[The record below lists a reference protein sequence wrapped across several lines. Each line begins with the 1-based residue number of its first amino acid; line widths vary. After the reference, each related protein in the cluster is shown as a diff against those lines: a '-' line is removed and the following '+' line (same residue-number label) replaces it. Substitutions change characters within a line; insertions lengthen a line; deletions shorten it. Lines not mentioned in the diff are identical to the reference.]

1 MKSTIQRVLV
11 AVAVATVGAGAVAL
25 ASAQSTAATPS
36 SSAPGAGRHHGHH
49 HLGGGR
55 FVGTLL
61 RATKQLNLTADQQS
75 TIRSLVKGAHTHQ
88 GRAQVQGAD
97 ETVTGNPS
105 DPGFAAAVQN
115 AQTTAA
121 TRVQKESALAGQI
134 YGVLTTAQKNQLPT
148 VLASLKAQDQARRAA
163 WAAKHTNT
171 NS

>member
-25 ASAQSTAATPS
+25 ASAQTAATPP
-36 SSAPGAGRHHGHH
+36 SSAPGARHHHGHH
-49 HLGGGR
+49 HFGGGR

-75 TIRSLVKGAHTHQ
+75 TIKSLMKGAHTHQ
-88 GRAQVQGAD
+88 RGAQVQGVD
-97 ETVTGNPS
+97 ETVAGNPS
-105 DPGFAAAVQN
+105 DPGFATAVQA
-115 AQTTAA
+115 AQTNAA
-121 TRVQKESALAGQI
+121 NRVQRESALAGQI

-148 VLASLKAQDQARRAA
+148 VLASLKAQDLARRAA
-163 WAAKHTNT
+163 WAAKHTNA

>member
-1 MKSTIQRVLV
+1 MKSTIKRVLV
-11 AVAVATVGAGAVAL
+11 AVAVATVGAGAAAL
-25 ASAQSTAATPS
+25 ASAQTAVTAA
-36 SSAPGAGRHHGHH
+36 SSAPGAGPHHGHRH
-49 HLGGGR
+49 FGGGR

-75 TIRSLVKGAHTHQ
+75 TIKSLVKSAHTHQ
-88 GRAQVQGAD
+88 GGAQGQGAD
-97 ETVTGNPS
+97 ETVLGNPS
-105 DPGFAAAVQN
+105 DPGFASAVQN
-115 AQTTAA
+115 AQTSAA

-163 WAAKHTNT
+163 WAAKHTNA

>member
-1 MKSTIQRVLV
+1 MKSTIKRVLV
-11 AVAVATVGAGAVAL
+11 AVAVATVGAGAAGL
-25 ASAQSTAATPS
+25 AAAQTAATAA
-36 SSAPGAGRHHGHH
+36 SSAPGAGPHHGHRH
-49 HLGGGR
+49 FGGGR

-75 TIRSLVKGAHTHQ
+75 TIKTLMKSAHTHQ
-88 GRAQVQGAD
+88 GGPQQGAD
-97 ETVTGNPS
+97 ETVMGNPS
-105 DPGFAAAVQN
+105 DPGFASAVQN

-121 TRVQKESALAGQI
+121 TRVQRESALAGQI

-163 WAAKHTNT
+163 WAAKHANA